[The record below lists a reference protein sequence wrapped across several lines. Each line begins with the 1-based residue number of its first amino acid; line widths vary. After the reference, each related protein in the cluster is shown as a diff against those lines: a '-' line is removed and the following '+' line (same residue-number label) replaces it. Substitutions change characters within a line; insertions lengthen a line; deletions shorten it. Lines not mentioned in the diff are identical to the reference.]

1 MDDSVR
7 SINRSV
13 KIERE
18 INGLINDG
26 AETTEK
32 REQDEDCFGISIH
45 IAGDFI
51 HNDNRIIYNTPERSG
66 LKDRKKSYTE
76 IDRAGADSRKRHLM
90 SLYMESIGIDSATD
104 ATDEQLQVL
113 TGLAAGR
120 Y

>member
-18 INGLINDG
+18 INGLINDAAG
-26 AETTEK
+26 KTEK
-32 REQDEDCFGISIH
+32 QEPDTDHSEISIH
-45 IAGDFI
+45 VAGDLI
-51 HNDNRIIYNTPERSG
+51 HNDNRIIYNTADRSG
-66 LKDRKKSYTE
+66 LIDRKKSYTE
-76 IDRAGADSRKRHLM
+76 INKAEADSRKKHLM

-104 ATDEQLQVL
+104 ATDEQLQVM